1 MYYKD
6 ITIVNDDST
15 IVNKFGAS
23 LTDAY
28 RVIIYN
34 QHVFI
39 VKASGPYFFVAVLL
53 QINCN
58 NYNCFAG
65 VCTKM
70 ILVTLA
76 ISHLL
81 ISLALTLLAYPY
93 LGLCLDRKPT
103 GPCIGRLQPYS
114 LILD

>member
-6 ITIVNDDST
+6 ITIVNDNSS

-23 LTDAY
+23 LIDAD

-34 QHVFI
+34 HHMFI
-39 VKASGPYFFVAVLL
+39 VQATGPYFFVAVMIL
-53 QINCN
+53 INCN
-58 NYNCFAG
+58 DYNCFAG
-65 VCTKM
+65 VS
-70 ILVTLA
+70 LLNLGTLA

-114 LILD
+114 LIIY